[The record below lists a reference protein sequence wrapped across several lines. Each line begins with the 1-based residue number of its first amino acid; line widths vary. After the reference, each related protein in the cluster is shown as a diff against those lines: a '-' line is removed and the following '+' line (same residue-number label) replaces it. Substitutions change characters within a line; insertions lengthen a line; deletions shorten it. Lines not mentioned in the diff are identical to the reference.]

1 MTLENFL
8 DVLGFSFSIT
18 MPIFLI
24 LVLGIFLY
32 QVQLINDNFI
42 DVASKLVFN
51 VTLPALLFISIS
63 KTKLSSDTDFSLVIY
78 AMLAVVA
85 TYILLEVITSKM
97 IPDKGDRGVVIQG
110 AFRSNM
116 GIIGLAYCVNAY
128 GDSVFSV
135 ASIYLGGVT
144 VLYNILSV
152 ICLNRSMDAKK
163 SIANTLKGIAKNPLI
178 LAIVAALIFSA
189 TGLTL
194 PSTLHKAGD
203 YFAQMTLPL
212 ALLCAG
218 ASLSFKAMQKD
229 ITIAMISSVGKLIFI
244 PVIITFGGYLLG
256 YRGME
261 LGVLFLMSSAPSAS
275 ASYIMVRAM
284 GGNATLAA
292 NIIVITTIASL
303 LSTSIGVTVLRSLNL
318 M

>member
-1 MTLENFL
+1 
-8 DVLGFSFSIT
+8 

-24 LVLGIFLY
+24 LALGVLLY
-32 QVQLINDNFI
+32 RIRIINDNFI

-63 KTKLSSDTDFSLVIY
+63 KSDIGQDTDLSLVIY
-78 AMLAVVA
+78 AMAAVTV
-85 TYILLEVITSKM
+85 TYFALEFFLSIWVS
-97 IPDKGDRGVVIQG
+97 DKAERAVLVQG

-128 GDSVFSV
+128 GNGVFSV
-135 ASIYLGGVT
+135 ASVYLGGVT
-144 VLYNILSV
+144 VLFNILSV
-152 ICLNRSMDAKK
+152 IGLSRALGKNTNAL
-163 SIANTLKGIAKNPLI
+163 SILKGIAKNPLI
-178 LAIVAALIFSA
+178 IAIVAAFLSSL
-189 TGLTL
+189 TGLSL
-194 PSTLHKAGD
+194 PSTLYKAGD

-218 ASLSFKAMQKD
+218 ASLSFSSLKNGMIGAL
-229 ITIAMISSVGKLIFI
+229 IASVGKLVFI
-244 PVIITFGGYLLG
+244 PFVLTFGGYLLG

-261 LGVLFLMSSAPSAS
+261 LGVLFLMSSAPTAS

-284 GGNATLAA
+284 NGNSALAA

-303 LSTSIGVTVLRSLNL
+303 ISTSIGVTLLRSFHLI
-318 M
+318 

>member
-1 MTLENFL
+1 MTLDSFL
-8 DVLGFSFSIT
+8 EVLGFSFSIT

-24 LVLGIFLY
+24 LVLGILLY
-32 QVQLINDNFI
+32 QVKLINDNFI

-63 KTKLSSDTDFSLVIY
+63 KTKLSSETDFSLVIY

-85 TYILLEVITSKM
+85 TYLILEVVM
-97 IPDKGDRGVVIQG
+97 IKLIPHKGDRGVVIQG

-128 GDSVFSV
+128 GDEVFSV

-144 VLYNILSV
+144 MLFNILSV
-152 ICLNRSMDAKK
+152 VCLNRSMNAKK
-163 SIANTLKGIAKNPLI
+163 SIAQTLKGLTKNPLI
-178 LAIVAALIFSA
+178 LAIIAALIFSS

-194 PSTLHKAGD
+194 PPTLHKAGD

-218 ASLSFKAMQKD
+218 ASLSFRAMQKD
-229 ITIAMISSVGKLIFI
+229 ITTAVISSSAKLIFI
-244 PVIITFGGYLLG
+244 PFIITFGGFLLG

-303 LSTSIGVTVLRSLNL
+303 LSTSIGVTILRSLNL